1 MKYTQIPNTDIKV
14 SKICLGT
21 MTFGEQNSE
30 SEAHQQLDYAL
41 ENGVNFID
49 TAEFYAVPGR
59 AATQGLTE
67 SFIGNWINKKTN
79 RDQIILA
86 SKIAGPGR
94 NLDYIRPNLG
104 YSKEAINEAVNT
116 SLKRL
121 QTDYLDL
128 YQLHWPD
135 RNANFFGERGYKHNV
150 HEKWKDNFLSIIEV
164 LNDLIKQGKIR
175 HYGLSNETPW
185 GVMRHLNE
193 SEKKQL
199 TRAKT
204 IQNPYSLLNRTYE
217 TGLSEI
223 SIREN
228 IGLLAYSPMAFGILS
243 GKYLNDKQPK
253 NSRISLFPQMSRYN
267 NSNVE
272 FAVKKY
278 AELAGKHQISMAQLA
293 LAFVN
298 QQDFVTSTIIGATTI
313 NQLEENINSINIK
326 LSEAMISEIELIHEM
341 QPNPAP

>member
-1 MKYTQIPNTDIKV
+1 MKYTNIPNTDIKV

-21 MTFGEQNSE
+21 MTFGEQNTE
-30 SEAHQQLDYAL
+30 NEAHQQLDYAL

-49 TAEFYAVPGR
+49 TAEFYAVPGNP
-59 AATQGLTE
+59 ATQGLTE
-67 SFIGNWINKKTN
+67 TYIGNWINKRNN

-86 SKIAGPGR
+86 TKIAGPGR
-94 NLDYIRPNLG
+94 DLDYIRPNLG
-104 YSKEAINEAVNT
+104 YSKEAINEAINL

-121 QTDYLDL
+121 QTDYIDL

-135 RNANFFGERGYKHNV
+135 RNANYFGQRGYRHHPK
-150 HEKWKDNFLSIIEV
+150 EKWEDNFLSIIETLDNLV
-164 LNDLIKQGKIR
+164 KQGKIR

-185 GVMRHLNE
+185 GAMRHLQE
-193 SEKKQL
+193 AEKHQL

-217 TGLSEI
+217 VGLAEVSM
-223 SIREN
+223 REN

-243 GKYLNDKQPK
+243 GKFLHGKRPK
-253 NSRISLFPQMSRYN
+253 NARISRFPQMSRYN
-267 NSNVE
+267 NPKVN
-272 FAVKKY
+272 FAVEKY
-278 AELAGKHQISMAQLA
+278 ALLAEKHQISLAQMS

-298 QQDFVTSTIIGATTI
+298 QQDFVTSNIIGATSLE
-313 NQLEENINSINIK
+313 QLKENIASVDLH
-326 LSEAMISEIELIHEM
+326 LSEDILFEIENIHEL